1 MGVEHG
7 VEDALDE
14 GDLVGGVDRRKLG
27 QRVAGRVDEGVDA
40 LRDGVRRVGVDGRL
54 AAGASDFE
62 VEGRDGGVGG
72 GDVGGQVVFCDVFW
86 GDRFS
91 FYEVLAG
98 RSKLG
103 DMVIRPWTEKMAART
118 GRASSKVMEE
128 RAMKAWRKARLESL

>member
-91 FYEVLAG
+91 FYGVLAG
-98 RSKLG
+98 
-103 DMVIRPWTEKMAART
+103 
-118 GRASSKVMEE
+118 
-128 RAMKAWRKARLESL
+128 

>member
-1 MGVEHG
+1 VGVEHG

-72 GDVGGQVVFCDVFW
+72 GDVGGEVVFCDVFW

-91 FYEVLAG
+91 F
-98 RSKLG
+98 
-103 DMVIRPWTEKMAART
+103 
-118 GRASSKVMEE
+118 
-128 RAMKAWRKARLESL
+128 